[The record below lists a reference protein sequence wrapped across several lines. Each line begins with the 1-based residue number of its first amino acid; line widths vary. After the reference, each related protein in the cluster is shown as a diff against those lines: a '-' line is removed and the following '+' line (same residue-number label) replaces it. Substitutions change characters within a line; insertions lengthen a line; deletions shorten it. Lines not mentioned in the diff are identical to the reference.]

1 MLPFSNRNHFV
12 RLGVP
17 FGNCAYRRVSQEQW
31 GRGRHL
37 IIDTQGVA
45 MVKRAPFGKDEGRIR
60 LALSQIMDESV
71 AAFSLEQKR
80 RG

>member
-1 MLPFSNRNHFV
+1 
-12 RLGVP
+12 
-17 FGNCAYRRVSQEQW
+17 
-31 GRGRHL
+31 
-37 IIDTQGVA
+37 
-45 MVKRAPFGKDEGRIR
+45 MVKRAPFGKDEGWIR

>member
-1 MLPFSNRNHFV
+1 M
-12 RLGVP
+12 
-17 FGNCAYRRVSQEQW
+17 SQEQW

-45 MVKRAPFGKDEGRIR
+45 MVKRAPFGKDEGWIR
-60 LALSQIMDESV
+60 LALNQIMDESV

-80 RG
+80 RGYLTGCWTLLAIFPWFN